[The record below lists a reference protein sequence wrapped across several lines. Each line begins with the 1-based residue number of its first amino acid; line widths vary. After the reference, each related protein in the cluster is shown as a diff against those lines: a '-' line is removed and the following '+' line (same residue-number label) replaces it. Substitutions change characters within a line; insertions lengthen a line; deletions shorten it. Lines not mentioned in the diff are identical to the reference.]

1 MCIFFTG
8 GKFASL
14 YRSSG
19 KKTAGTKNSASLISV
34 LCSWH
39 KTKGHICQ
47 YRQSFMEWLN
57 LEGIG
62 DKKKKKI
69 LPLRQMPPA
78 NLPFQSP
85 FGTWLSN

>member
-62 DKKKKKI
+62 DKKKKKNS
-69 LPLRQMPPA
+69 A
-78 NLPFQSP
+78 SSTNATGQSS
-85 FGTWLSN
+85 LSESFRDLA